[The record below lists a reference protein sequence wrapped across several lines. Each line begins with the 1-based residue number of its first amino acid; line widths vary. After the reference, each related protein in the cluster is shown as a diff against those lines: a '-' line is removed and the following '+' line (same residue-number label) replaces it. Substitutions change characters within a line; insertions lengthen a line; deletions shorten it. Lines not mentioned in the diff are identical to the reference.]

1 MNWKLENSFIKLGF
15 FTGLLILFILSS
27 VAFLSFKKNDQKE
40 IQEHISFHI
49 LSTNKEILVLV
60 KDIESTNRGYMISGK
75 IQFLESYYESKKQLL
90 VELTKFQNIDAKNY
104 KRQQNVQ
111 HLKAAIYD
119 KIDFIDKKIQL
130 RKTKGHDLSA
140 SELNISKGKKL
151 MDAIQI
157 ISIRIE
163 QQELLALHKSQ
174 IVVAQLEHT
183 IKSILLIGTVMT
195 ILIFL
200 IVYLSLIKQIEKR
213 RKNEELL
220 FIQNEWYTQTLL
232 CIGDGVITTNT
243 LGEITMLN
251 HAASEITGWNND
263 EVKGKHMDLIFDIID
278 EKTGEK
284 AINPAVIA
292 LQENRTVFLAK
303 NTLLKTKEGKFIS
316 IEDSGATI
324 QNRNGNIIG
333 SVLIF
338 RDTTER
344 KKAERERDLIYA
356 TSIDMIGIAK
366 GDRFI
371 SVNPAFGKI
380 LGYTENEL
388 LTKSFLDLIHKED
401 IEPTRL
407 ELEKTYSGQ
416 SVINFVNRYKNKDGQ
431 YIWIEWNAIPLGEII
446 FANGR
451 DITERIKAEE
461 ATKSVYTKFFQILES
476 NVVAIAILKIKT
488 NRIIYANDALSHMLG
503 FETKQ
508 ILGKKSYQIKAISD
522 DECERITQLIVSNQ
536 GSCKEIE
543 STFIRTNGELIHV
556 HFSVE
561 SLEIDGSMCYLASF
575 IDISQRKITE
585 EEIKVLNQN
594 LEKRVA
600 ERTLELQDQQ
610 KFTDEILHKI
620 PTEIAVYDENEYY
633 LYVNPKGVDSE
644 ETRNWIIGKND
655 FDLVKHTNLDE
666 DIAQKRKESFEK
678 VKQDKHAEW
687 IDKITNEDGSIKY
700 MLRILHPLSNKKYIL
715 TGYDITDLKIAEKEK
730 QQYINDLEEMMFITS
745 HKVRHPVTQIMGLS
759 NLLDE
764 FLINKNLLS
773 EVELIK
779 IVGYLK
785 QSIGSLDS
793 FTKELTAF
801 MYDAKS
807 KNDKLNQ

>member
-1 MNWKLENSFIKLGF
+1 MNWKLENSVIKLGF
-15 FTGLLILFILSS
+15 FSGLLILLILSS
-27 VAFLSFKKNDQKE
+27 IAYISFEKNDQKE
-40 IQEHISFHI
+40 IQEHLSFHV

-60 KDIESTNRGYMISGK
+60 KDLESANRGYMISGN
-75 IQFLESYYESKKQLL
+75 IHFLKSYYDSKKQIPL
-90 VELTKFQNIDAKNY
+90 VLAKFQNKAINNDKRHRNIQQLKSTITAK
-104 KRQQNVQ
+104 V
-111 HLKAAIYD
+111 A
-119 KIDFIDKKIQL
+119 FIDQKIHY
-130 RKTKGHDLSA
+130 RIAKGHELTA
-140 SELNISKGKKL
+140 LELNIAKGKKL
-151 MDAIQI
+151 MDAVQF
-157 ISIRIE
+157 ISNKIE
-163 QQELLALHKSQ
+163 QQELETLHQSQ

-183 IKSILLIGTVMT
+183 IKVILVIGTVMS

-232 CIGDGVITTNT
+232 CIGDGVITTNI

-251 HAASEITGWNND
+251 HAASEITGWDNA
-263 EVKGKHMDLIFDIID
+263 EAKGKHMDVVFNIIN

-284 AINPAVIA
+284 AINPAAVA
-292 LQENRTVFLAK
+292 LQENRTVLLAQ
-303 NTLLKTKEGKFIS
+303 NTLLKTKDNKLIS

-324 QNRNGNIIG
+324 QNINGNIIG

-356 TSIDMIGIAK
+356 TSLDMIGIAK

-380 LGYTENEL
+380 LGYTEDEL
-388 LTKSFLDLIHKED
+388 LSKSFLELIHKDD

-407 ELEKTYSGQ
+407 ELEKTYSGK
-416 SVINFVNRYKNKDGQ
+416 SVINFVNRYKNKDG
-431 YIWIEWNAIPLGEII
+431 YFIWIEWNAIPLGEIL
-446 FANGR
+446 FATGR

-461 ATKSVYTKFFQILES
+461 ATKAAYTKFFQILES

-488 NRIIYANDALSHMLG
+488 DRIIYVNDALSHMLG
-503 FETKQ
+503 YETKQ
-508 ILGKKSYQIKAISD
+508 ILGKKSYQIKAIPSE
-522 DECERITQLIVSNQ
+522 ECERITQLIEFNQ

-543 STFIRTNGELIHV
+543 STFKKANGELIHV
-556 HFSVE
+556 LFSVE
-561 SLEIDGSMCYLASF
+561 SLEIDGSLCRLASF

-585 EEIKVLNQN
+585 EEIKVLNQD
-594 LEKRVA
+594 LEKRVT
-600 ERTLELQDQQ
+600 ERTLDLQDHQ

-620 PTEIAVYDENEYY
+620 PTEIAVYDENENY
-633 LYVNPKGVDSE
+633 LYVNPTGINSE
-644 ETRNWIIGKND
+644 ETRNWLIGKND
-655 FDLVKHTNLDE
+655 FDLVKHTNSDE
-666 DIAQKRKESFEK
+666 HIALIRKESFEK
-678 VKQDKHAEW
+678 VRQEKHAEW
-687 IDKITNEDGSIKY
+687 IDKTKAEDGSIKY

-715 TGYDITDLKIAEKEK
+715 TGYDVTELKLAEKEK

-745 HKVRHPVTQIMGLS
+745 HKVRHPVTQIMGIS
-759 NLLDE
+759 NLLDD
-764 FLINKNLLS
+764 FLVNEKLLT
-773 EVELIK
+773 EEELIK
-779 IVGYLK
+779 IVGYIK
-785 QSIGSLDS
+785 TSINSLDE
-793 FTKELTAF
+793 FTKELTTF